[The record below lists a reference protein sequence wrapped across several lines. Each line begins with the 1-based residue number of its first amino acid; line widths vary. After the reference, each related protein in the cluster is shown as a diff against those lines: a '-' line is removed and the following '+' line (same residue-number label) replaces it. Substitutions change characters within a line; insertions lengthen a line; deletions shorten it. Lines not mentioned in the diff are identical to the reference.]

1 MSLRPQRSSL
11 VAETVKS
18 LRTANLSG
26 HWSIHLPGERRLCED
41 WGISRPTLRA
51 AQAVLAREGLLKVAH
66 GCRTVIANA
75 DVPKASACPLSVAL
89 LSPEPLHAMP
99 PFALLWLDELRARL
113 QAAGHQ
119 LQVHA
124 GRVECASK
132 NPGRALRSLVDGS
145 PAAAWVLFQSTE
157 AVQQWFA
164 AHEIPSLVVGSV
176 FPGVPLPSVDRDYRA
191 VCAHAVGHLV
201 RKGHQHLAF
210 LIQKEQ
216 FGGDWESAAGFGEGL
231 SAMTKK
237 GVTGHVV
244 LHEGT
249 ATSVMTAVDS
259 ILAMRPRPTA
269 MLVARTR
276 FALTAFTH
284 LLGRGVKVPRDMA
297 MICRDDDGFL
307 DHVVPRMARYTF
319 SPEVF
324 ARHLVRQVLRLVNQG
339 AVQGAS
345 VKVLPEFLKRESA

>member
-18 LRTANLSG
+18 LRTAILSG
-26 HWSIHLPGERRLCED
+26 HWSNHLPGERRLCED

-75 DVPKASACPLSVAL
+75 NAPTSVVRPLSVAL

-113 QAAGHQ
+113 LAAGHQ

-124 GRVECASK
+124 GRAECARK
-132 NPGRALRSLVDGS
+132 NPGRALQSLVDGS
-145 PAAAWVLFQSTE
+145 PASAWVLFQSTE

-176 FPGVPLPSVDRDYRA
+176 FPGVTLPSVDRDYRA
-191 VCAHAVGHLV
+191 VCTHAVGHLV

-216 FGGDWESAAGFGEGL
+216 FGGDRESIAGFRDGL

-237 GVTGHVV
+237 GITGHVV
-244 LHEGT
+244 LHDGS
-249 ATSVMTAVDS
+249 AASVMTAVDS

-297 MICRDDDGFL
+297 VLCRDDDGFL
-307 DHVVPRMARYTF
+307 DHVTPRMARYTF

-324 ARHLVRQVLRLVNQG
+324 AKHLGRLVLRLVSEG
-339 AVQGAS
+339 ALKGAN
-345 VKVLPEFLKRESA
+345 VKVMPEFLKRESA